1 MVRPWDLLL
10 SDDDRKVLKLGGYG
24 RTSGLG
30 VRPVVVVID
39 VQYFMV
45 GEDAPIHEQ
54 IRRFPSGCGQRAWRA
69 VRESTGLLTSAREAG
84 VPIVYIRTVLPPG
97 SSWLSVKTNR
107 DMTRYESGPDT
118 EIVSEVAPE
127 DGDVIVQKAF
137 PDAFL
142 GTTLQAHLINLRADT
157 LILIGGSV
165 SGCVRA
171 TATTAASLNYRV
183 SVVEDCVFD
192 RLDVSHRIGLM
203 EIWRSLG
210 DIPRKA
216 DIQDYFRR
224 ISDNA
229 KGSQ

>member
-1 MVRPWDLLL
+1 MVKPWDSLLGEE
-10 SDDDRKVLKLGGYG
+10 DRKVLEGGGYG
-24 RTSGLG
+24 RSSGLG
-30 VRPVVVVID
+30 ARPVVVVID

-45 GEDAPIHEQ
+45 GEDLPVHEQ
-54 IRRFPSGCGQRAWRA
+54 ITRFPSGCGERAWRA
-69 VRESTGLLTSAREAG
+69 VPEIASLLASARDAR

-97 SSWLSVKTNR
+97 SSWLSAKTER

-127 DGDVIVQKAF
+127 IRDLIVQKAF

-142 GTTLQAHLINLRADT
+142 GTTLQAHLIHLEADT
-157 LILIGGSV
+157 LVLVGGSI

-183 SVVEDCVFD
+183 SVVEECVFD
-192 RLDVSHRIGLM
+192 RLDISHRIGLM

-210 DIPRKA
+210 DIRGRA
-216 DIQDYFRR
+216 DIEDYFRR
-224 ISDNA
+224 LPRT
-229 KGSQ
+229 